1 MLERI
6 TGPETS
12 RPTPG
17 LRLPGQAGMSSQLLQ
32 FAIIVL
38 GIALVT
44 FVMYLYVLPN
54 SQINAAGTK
63 IAELQ
68 AQKAELHRRNSE
80 VLEEIAVASDLKSL
94 EIRARQIGMGPVES
108 AIYLRMPDSDTYQDG
123 NRIGQ
128 IGQVDAASNQVVE
141 PGLQD
146 KALPE
151 SNVERQAKQ
160 LLKGVAD
167 WADGMLNRLL
177 GD

>member
-6 TGPETS
+6 AGPETS
-12 RPTPG
+12 RPAPG
-17 LRLPGQAGMSSQLLQ
+17 LRLPGQVGMSSQLLQ

-54 SQINAAGTK
+54 NQINAARTE

-68 AQKAELHRRNSE
+68 AQKAELHRQNSE
-80 VLEEIAVASDLKSL
+80 VLKEIAVASDLKSL

-108 AIYLRMPDSDTYQDG
+108 AIYLRMPDSGTYQDS

-128 IGQVDAASNQVVE
+128 IGQVDAAGDQALE
-141 PGLQD
+141 PGIQD
-146 KALPE
+146 KPVPAG
-151 SNVERQAKQ
+151 NVERQARQ
-160 LLKGVAD
+160 LLNGVAD